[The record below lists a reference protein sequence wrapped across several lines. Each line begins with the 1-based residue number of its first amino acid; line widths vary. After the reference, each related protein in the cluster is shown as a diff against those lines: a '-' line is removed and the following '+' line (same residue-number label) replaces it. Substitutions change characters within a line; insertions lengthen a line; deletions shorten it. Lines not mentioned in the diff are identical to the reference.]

1 VVRVLEGVAQAP
13 AVGAHKQ
20 VPGVAGQALRV
31 VRQAPAAEMRV
42 LAAVEQAPG
51 VAAQVL
57 GVVRQAPTTEM
68 RVPQNALVPAAVQMG
83 MVSIALQEE
92 NLPVSQRVQQ
102 QGQAVLQA

>member
-1 VVRVLEGVAQAP
+1 MAAAAPPLLEIPGQVLAAVVRVLEGVAQAP
-13 AVGAHKQ
+13 AVGARK
-20 VPGVAGQALRV
+20 
-31 VRQAPAAEMRV
+31 
-42 LAAVEQAPG
+42 QAPG